1 LIVFCDF
8 YKRPEEGIYSHD
20 QITNLFFH
28 AISHDY

>member
-1 LIVFCDF
+1 MIFTNDQNKEF
-8 YKRPEEGIYSHD
+8 IPND